1 MSIGATHLLRGDLQ
15 LFGARLRL
23 RTADGDVWRLNGSPR
38 GYGFV
43 GRTVEL
49 KATRVDSDE
58 LDVEW
63 IAESHNALS
72 E

>member
-1 MSIGATHLLRGDLQ
+1 MLIGVTQLLRGNLQ

-23 RTADGDVWRLNGSPR
+23 RTADGGVWRLNGSPR

-43 GRTVEL
+43 GRRVEL
-49 KATRVDSDE
+49 TATRVGSDE

-63 IAESHNALS
+63 IAESQ
-72 E
+72 